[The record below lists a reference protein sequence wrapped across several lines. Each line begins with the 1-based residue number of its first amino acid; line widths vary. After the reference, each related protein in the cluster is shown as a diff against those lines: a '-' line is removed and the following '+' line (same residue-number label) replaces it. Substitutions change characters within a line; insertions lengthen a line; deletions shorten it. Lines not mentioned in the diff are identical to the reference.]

1 MRNVNLYKG
10 DENKVF
16 DVGFILTMRN
26 VNIAVVGAKSLKI
39 KVLY

>member
-1 MRNVNLYKG
+1 MMPVI
-10 DENKVF
+10 
-16 DVGFILTMRN
+16 GFILTMRN